1 MDIMIVIQQMI
12 VMLIIIFIGY
22 FFTKKGKLSELSSR
36 HISGLVVNVCNPA
49 MLVCSAFSDEPKIS
63 GSLLINALLAT
74 LLLYAV
80 LIAAGFVV
88 PRLMRYPKEDYYIYH
103 FLTVYGNVGFLG
115 IPLVSAVLGSS
126 ALIYVS
132 INVLVFNILFY
143 LTGLNII
150 RKKAGVSTAS
160 GAKDILS
167 KLINTGTVSALFTI
181 IFYMS
186 DITVPLLIKNTLDYT
201 GRATTFLSMLVL
213 GIAVAQMPL
222 KEIFCHA
229 GDYVFILLRMIL
241 LPILC
246 LLLLRSFVSD
256 PLILGVCCLM
266 ISVPAANLPMMCSKE
281 YGLRTA
287 ELTRMIILSTLLS
300 VLTIP
305 VVVSFL

>member
-1 MDIMIVIQQMI
+1 MHIRIVIQQMI

-22 FFTKKGKLSELSSR
+22 FFTKKGKLNELSSR

-49 MLVCSAFSDEPKIS
+49 LLVCSGFGDDPKLS
-63 GSLLINALLAT
+63 GGQLLSALLAT
-74 LLLYAV
+74 LLLYAI
-80 LIAAGFVV
+80 LLLAGFLI
-88 PRLMRYPKEDYYIYH
+88 PRLMCYPKDEQYIYH

-132 INVLVFNILFY
+132 INTLIFNILFY

-150 RKKAGVSTAS
+150 RKKAGVTSGS
-160 GAKDILS
+160 GAKETLS
-167 KLINTGTVSALFTI
+167 KLINTGTVSAAFTI
-181 IFYMS
+181 IFYLS
-186 DITVPLLIKNTLDYT
+186 DIKVPMIITNTLDYT

-213 GIAVAQMPL
+213 GIAVAQVPF
-222 KEIFCHA
+222 KEIFCH
-229 GDYVFILLRMIL
+229 GKDYLFLLLRLIL

-246 LLLLRSFVSD
+246 VLVLRPIVTD
-256 PLILGVCCLM
+256 PLLMNVCCLM
-266 ISVPAANLPMMCSKE
+266 ISVPAANLPLMCSKE

-305 VVVSFL
+305 VVASFL

>member
-1 MDIMIVIQQMI
+1 MDIQIVIQQMI

-22 FFTKKGKLSELSSR
+22 FFTKKGKLNELSSR

-49 MLVCSAFSDEPKIS
+49 MLVCSAFSADSQVS
-63 GSLLINALLAT
+63 GALLLNALLAT
-74 LLLYAV
+74 LLLYAI
-80 LIAAGFVV
+80 LLLAGFLI
-88 PRLMRYPKEDYYIYH
+88 PRLMRYPADEHYIYH

-115 IPLVSAVLGSS
+115 IPLVSAVLGSN

-150 RKKAGVSTAS
+150 RKKAGVTTAS
-160 GAKDILS
+160 GPKEILS
-167 KLINTGTVSALFTI
+167 KLVNTGTVSALFTI
-181 IFYMS
+181 IFYLS
-186 DITVPLLIKNTLDYT
+186 DFDVPLIITNTLDYT

-222 KEIFCHA
+222 KEIFCH
-229 GDYVFILLRMIL
+229 GKDYVFIIIRMIL

-246 LLLLRSFVSD
+246 VLLLRSFVSD
-256 PLILGVCCLM
+256 PLIMGVCCLM
-266 ISVPAANLPMMCSKE
+266 ISVPAANLPLMCSKE

-287 ELTRMIILSTLLS
+287 ELTRMIILTTLLS

-305 VVVSFL
+305 LVVSFM

>member
-1 MDIMIVIQQMI
+1 MDIQIVIQQMI

-22 FFTKKGKLSELSSR
+22 FFTKKGKLNELSSR

-49 MLVCSAFSDEPKIS
+49 MLVCSAFSADSQVS
-63 GSLLINALLAT
+63 GALLLNALLAT
-74 LLLYAV
+74 LLLYAI
-80 LIAAGFVV
+80 LLLAGFLI
-88 PRLMRYPKEDYYIYH
+88 PRLMRYPADEHYIYH

-115 IPLVSAVLGSS
+115 IPLVSAVLGSN

-150 RKKAGVSTAS
+150 RKKAGVTTAS
-160 GAKDILS
+160 GPKEILS
-167 KLINTGTVSALFTI
+167 KLVNTGTVSALFTI
-181 IFYMS
+181 IFYLS
-186 DITVPLLIKNTLDYT
+186 DFDVPLIITNTLDYT

-213 GIAVAQMPL
+213 GISVAQMPL
-222 KEIFCHA
+222 KEIFCH
-229 GDYVFILLRMIL
+229 GKDYVFIIIRMIL

-246 LLLLRSFVSD
+246 VLLLRSFVSD
-256 PLILGVCCLM
+256 PLIMGVCCLM
-266 ISVPAANLPMMCSKE
+266 ISVPAANLPLMCSKE

-287 ELTRMIILSTLLS
+287 ELTRMIILTTLLS

-305 VVVSFL
+305 LVVSFM

>member
-1 MDIMIVIQQMI
+1 MDIQIVIQQMI

-22 FFTKKGKLSELSSR
+22 FFTKKGKLNELSSR

-49 MLVCSAFSDEPKIS
+49 MLVCSAFGDEPKIS
-63 GSLLINALLAT
+63 GSLLLNALLAT
-74 LLLYAV
+74 LLLYAI
-80 LIAAGFVV
+80 LLLAGFLI
-88 PRLMRYPKEDYYIYH
+88 PRLMRYPKEEHYIYH

-132 INVLVFNILFY
+132 INVLIFNILFY

-150 RKKAGVSTAS
+150 RKKAGVTAAS
-160 GAKDILS
+160 GPKDILS

-181 IFYMS
+181 IFYLS
-186 DITVPLLIKNTLDYT
+186 DFNVPMIITNTLDYT

-222 KEIFCHA
+222 KEIFCHIK
-229 GDYVFILLRMIL
+229 DYMFIAIRMIV

-246 LLLLRSFVSD
+246 VLILRTFVTD
-256 PLILGVCCLM
+256 QLILGVCCLM
-266 ISVPAANLPMMCSKE
+266 ISVPAANLPLMCSKE

-305 VVVSFL
+305 LVVMFM